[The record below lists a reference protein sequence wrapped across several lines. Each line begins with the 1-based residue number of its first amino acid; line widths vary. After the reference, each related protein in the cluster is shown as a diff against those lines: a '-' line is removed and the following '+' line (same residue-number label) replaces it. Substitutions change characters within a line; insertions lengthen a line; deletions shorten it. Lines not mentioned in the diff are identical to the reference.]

1 MSKFQG
7 FNERSG
13 KKTPGQ
19 MIPVPGQFFSQLLPE
34 IDYLGELKLILY
46 VFWRIEQMEGD
57 FPYLRRADLATD
69 RRFMQGLNE
78 NPDEAQTVLDEALDK
93 AVLRG
98 MLLRATVRMEHSE
111 ETLYFLNTP
120 RSRAAVDAIL
130 SGKRRTVQ
138 DPGLPVEPLPDL
150 PNIFQLY
157 EENIG
162 LLTPMLADTLREA
175 ETAYPAAWIEE
186 AMRIAVE
193 NNVRRWRYVEAI
205 LNSWKEE
212 GRDEQDRRDTEKD
225 RRRYIEGKFAKFIE
239 HG

>member
-1 MSKFQG
+1 M
-7 FNERSG
+7 
-13 KKTPGQ
+13 
-19 MIPVPGQFFSQLLPE
+19 
-34 IDYLGELKLILY
+34 
-46 VFWRIEQMEGD
+46 
-57 FPYLRRADLATD
+57 
-69 RRFMQGLNE
+69 
-78 NPDEAQTVLDEALDK
+78 
-93 AVLRG
+93 
-98 MLLRATVRMEHSE
+98 
-111 ETLYFLNTP
+111 
-120 RSRAAVDAIL
+120 
-130 SGKRRTVQ
+130 Q
-138 DPGLPVEPLPDL
+138 DPRLPVEPLPDL

-162 LLTPMLADTLREA
+162 PLTPMLADTLREA